1 MIKNPKI
8 NGVPLEKWLESLS
21 PEGVDSV
28 TLPLPEIPEALKLL
42 GEMWK
47 EHKQLR
53 RFIQEDLG
61 YTLRGWRQSE
71 GKPKKPKQK
80 EEEYFGYLG
89 DVDGVWVDE

>member
-8 NGVPLEKWLESLS
+8 KGVPLEKWLEDATQ
-21 PEGVDSV
+21 GVDTISFNPQEV
-28 TLPLPEIPEALKLL
+28 PEALKLL

-71 GKPKKPKQK
+71 GKAQKPYEKPPSD
-80 EEEYFGYLG
+80 YSFAGPR
-89 DVDGVWVDE
+89 DV

>member
-1 MIKNPKI
+1 MIKTPKI

-61 YTLRGWRQSE
+61 CSMRGWRQSE
-71 GKPKKPKQK
+71 GKPKRPK
-80 EEEYFGYLG
+80 EDLTAYYPDYLG
-89 DVDGVWVDE
+89 VGNE